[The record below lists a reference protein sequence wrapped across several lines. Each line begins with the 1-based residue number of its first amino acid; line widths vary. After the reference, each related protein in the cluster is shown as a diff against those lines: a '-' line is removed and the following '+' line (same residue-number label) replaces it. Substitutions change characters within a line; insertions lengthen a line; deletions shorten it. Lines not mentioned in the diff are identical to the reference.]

1 MKRIINFII
10 ISFIVILLN
19 FFLQKIS
26 HDFYSLLNLISVY
39 LIYIA
44 LKANISN
51 KMLFVITFLFG
62 MLNDSLSSNPLGISS
77 ASLLLTVFFII
88 RMRENFVFVK
98 IKDKAFLGMLAIFIK
113 AIIDIS
119 FYSFFEYKTNIFY
132 FNVLLLKPIVY
143 FLILYLLLFF
153 TKKEEE
159 NKNGFQY

>member
-1 MKRIINFII
+1 MKRTINFII

-26 HDFYSLLNLISVY
+26 HNFYSLLNLISVY

-44 LKANISN
+44 LKSNLSN
-51 KMLFVITFLFG
+51 KTLFFITFIFG
-62 MLNDSLSSNPLGISS
+62 LLNDSLSSNPLGISS
-77 ASLLLTVFFII
+77 ASLLIIVFFII
-88 RMRENFVFVK
+88 RMRENFVFTK

-113 AIIDIS
+113 ALIDIS
-119 FYSFFEYKTNIFY
+119 FYSFFEYKTKIFY
-132 FNVLLLKPIVY
+132 LNVLLLKPIIY

-153 TKKEEE
+153 TNKEED